1 MEIKSSKQC
10 RYVGWHAPRF
20 VKSHY
25 SLFGLS
31 VNYRSTAAEHTAS
44 SFSSAFVCF
53 YVIHIYSESIYH
65 LIFKNNQTAF
75 LQYLA
80 SENLSLDC
88 QLYMFLEDSYI
99 DAVITIFLD
108 TIAKANFLPY
118 GIDFGGV
125 PTGRATN
132 GRTVVDF
139 IAQVAGLPFPPPM
152 LGLSETERKIFVS
165 GVNYGSGSSGILPLP
180 PPAVEIFSLFFIH
193 IGTNDLGIYWDLEQK
208 RKFRTA
214 EDYALFLSEELSGR
228 LEAIYQLGARKFLV
242 NNVSPLGC
250 QPFNL
255 NTKMHNTSCVED
267 VNQRIAFYNGLLP
280 NLLTKL
286 ETSLKGST
294 FVLCDLYKV
303 FEDVYTQPAAYGF
316 TNVNGSCCIDEAR
329 NGTRGCARNV
339 APCADRTSHV
349 FFDPFHPTET
359 SENLSL
365 RLPALYVF
373 GDSYI
378 DAGNNNFLD
387 TITKANF
394 LPYGIDFG
402 GVPTGRATNGRTVVD
417 FIAQVAGLPFPP
429 PMLGLSETE
438 RKIFVS
444 GVNYGS
450 GSSGILP
457 LPPPA
462 VEIFGHILSFD
473 EQIELLNDTTRSLK
487 GHFDSPES
495 FSLYLSKSLFFIHT
509 GTNDLGIYW
518 DLEQKRKFRTA
529 EDYALFL
536 SEELSGRLE
545 AYYQLGAR
553 KFLVNNVSPLGC
565 QPSI

>member
-1 MEIKSSKQC
+1 MT
-10 RYVGWHAPRF
+10 
-20 VKSHY
+20 
-25 SLFGLS
+25 
-31 VNYRSTAAEHTAS
+31 STKK
-44 SFSSAFVCF
+44 CF
-53 YVIHIYSESIYH
+53 YVIHIYSESYIPPD
-65 LIFKNNQTAF
+65 FNNNQTAF

-80 SENLSLDC
+80 
-88 QLYMFLEDSYI
+88 
-99 DAVITIFLD
+99 
-108 TIAKANFLPY
+108 
-118 GIDFGGV
+118 
-125 PTGRATN
+125 
-132 GRTVVDF
+132 
-139 IAQVAGLPFPPPM
+139 
-152 LGLSETERKIFVS
+152 
-165 GVNYGSGSSGILPLP
+165 
-180 PPAVEIFSLFFIH
+180 
-193 IGTNDLGIYWDLEQK
+193 
-208 RKFRTA
+208 
-214 EDYALFLSEELSGR
+214 
-228 LEAIYQLGARKFLV
+228 
-242 NNVSPLGC
+242 
-250 QPFNL
+250 
-255 NTKMHNTSCVED
+255 
-267 VNQRIAFYNGLLP
+267 
-280 NLLTKL
+280 
-286 ETSLKGST
+286 
-294 FVLCDLYKV
+294 
-303 FEDVYTQPAAYGF
+303 
-316 TNVNGSCCIDEAR
+316 
-329 NGTRGCARNV
+329 
-339 APCADRTSHV
+339 
-349 FFDPFHPTET
+349 

-387 TITKANF
+387 TIAKANF

-495 FSLYLSKSLFFIHT
+495 FSLYLSKSLFFIHI

-536 SEELSGRLE
+536 SEELSGNIPTGSKE
-545 AYYQLGAR
+545 IPG
-553 KFLVNNVSPLGC
+553 
-565 QPSI
+565 